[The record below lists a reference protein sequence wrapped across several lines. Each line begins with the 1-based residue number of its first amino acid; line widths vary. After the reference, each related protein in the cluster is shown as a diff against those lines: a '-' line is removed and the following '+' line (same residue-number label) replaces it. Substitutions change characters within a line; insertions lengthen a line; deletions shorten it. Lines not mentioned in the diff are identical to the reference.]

1 MLGAII
7 GDVAGSFREFSVDKY
22 AQLPLLP
29 HPTQVKNGR
38 RYGMTDDSALTLA
51 TYAAFQGE
59 PITSAEAFRQEYY
72 HGGKMFEDVGYGLQF
87 HRWLT
92 GTYSC
97 AQPYNSCGNGSAMR
111 VSPVGWYAKDFG
123 DCLRLATLSAAPT
136 HNHPEGIKGAQFVAL
151 MVFLYLHKDPNP
163 EETILQRTGIQ
174 YSRAKQYDHFDKIC
188 QETIPLA
195 LNVLDQATDY
205 ESAVKAAVT
214 IPRADSDTLGAIVGA
229 IAEARWGLPDRLVQT
244 FLNEE
249 DFNLVHRSGRSI
261 LKHMLDTHYPKYSSL
276 LKVELDP
283 LFGC

>member
-59 PITSAEAFRQEYY
+59 PVTSAEAFRQEYY
-72 HGGKMFEDVGYGLQF
+72 HGGKMFEDVGYGQQF

-92 GTYSC
+92 GPYSC
-97 AQPYNSCGNGSAMR
+97 ALPYGSCGNGSAMR

-136 HNHPEGIKGAQFVAL
+136 HDHPEGIKGAQFVAL
-151 MVFLYLHKDPNP
+151 MVFLYLHKDPHP
-163 EETILQRTGIQ
+163 EETILQKTGIR
-174 YSRAKQYDHFDKIC
+174 YGRARQYDHFDKIC

-195 LNVLDQATDY
+195 LNVLDNATDF
-205 ESAVKAAVT
+205 ESAVKSAVT

-229 IAEARWGLPDRLVQT
+229 IAEARWGIPENLIRIL
-244 FLNEE
+244 LNEE
-249 DFNLVHRSGRSI
+249 DYDLVHRSGRSA
-261 LKHMLDTHYPKYSSL
+261 LRHMLDKHYSNYAPL
-276 LKVELDP
+276 LNDELDS
-283 LFGC
+283 LFGI